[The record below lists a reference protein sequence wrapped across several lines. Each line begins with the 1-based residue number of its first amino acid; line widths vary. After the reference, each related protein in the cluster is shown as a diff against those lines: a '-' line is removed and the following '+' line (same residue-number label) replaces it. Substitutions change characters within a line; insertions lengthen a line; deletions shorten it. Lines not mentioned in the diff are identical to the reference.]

1 LHRSSIKQVI
11 YSFFIHNDV
20 NTKSIRKKPS
30 TIRYNDGTLHFS
42 GLPIQED
49 LNANP
54 SYWKEDQTRRVEEPF
69 VLKTFLDE
77 NQDKIT
83 ASNETD
89 LFDST
94 IYKSDVKLLGHGQGI
109 KCTFVDCYLLAV
121 LLYQQF
127 FDCLS
132 IHVFVGVRTLTS
144 DGGETFLWQL
154 QDTSN
159 ITIGNKEYR
168 MTVDDVLLIPVDTS
182 FQLTS
187 SKEGIT
193 LSCKMNVNNRFRA

>member
-1 LHRSSIKQVI
+1 MENGFDSNNILFQRWFHCKDLGKELGPVIKEYFASEQHKTGHLFLFYSQWCKYQVQ
-11 YSFFIHNDV
+11 
-20 NTKSIRKKPS
+20 KGSIRKKPS

-121 LLYQQF
+121 KTIIIPAVFRLLKHP
-127 FDCLS
+127 C
-132 IHVFVGVRTLTS
+132 ICRCK
-144 DGGETFLWQL
+144 
-154 QDTSN
+154 DTDLRWWRN
-159 ITIGNKEYR
+159 LLMATPRYFKHYYR
-168 MTVDDVLLIPVDTS
+168 
-182 FQLTS
+182 
-187 SKEGIT
+187 
-193 LSCKMNVNNRFRA
+193 